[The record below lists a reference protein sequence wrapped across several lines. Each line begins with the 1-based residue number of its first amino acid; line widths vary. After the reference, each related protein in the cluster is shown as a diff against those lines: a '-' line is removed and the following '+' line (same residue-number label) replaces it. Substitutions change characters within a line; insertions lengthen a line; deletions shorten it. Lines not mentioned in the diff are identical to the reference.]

1 MSGPNETTDR
11 MFPPPE
17 EPNPSAP
24 IPLGPSLRVEF
35 LTHRKH
41 LDREATLIRQEVA
54 AALARMAPDVTP
66 ASAARRVAQ
75 GALWV
80 TKGGAIILAALGLL
94 QAALQAKHPELAGP
108 LGDLRKL
115 FD

>member
-1 MSGPNETTDR
+1 MAGPSETTDK

-17 EPNPSAP
+17 EPDPRAP

-35 LTHRKH
+35 LVHRKH
-41 LDREATLIRQEVA
+41 LDSEMTKIRKEIA

-66 ASAARRVAQ
+66 TSAARRVAQ
-75 GALWV
+75 GALWM
-80 TKGGAIILAALGLL
+80 TKGGAFILAALGLL

>member
-17 EPNPSAP
+17 EPDPSAP

-41 LDREATLIRQEVA
+41 LDREMTLVRQEVA
-54 AALARMAPDVTP
+54 AAFARVAPDVTP
-66 ASAARRVAQ
+66 ASAAQRVAR
-75 GALWV
+75 GALV
-80 TKGGAIILAALGLL
+80 AGKAGGLILAVLATL
-94 QAALQAKHPELAGP
+94 QVALQAKHPELAGP
-108 LGDLRKL
+108 LGDLLKL
-115 FD
+115 FN